1 MERLHRTQILL
12 EPRQYLHLRRR
23 AEREHRSLSDVVRTL
38 VQSDLASDERAART
52 DPLWD
57 LVGLAAGGP
66 PFDTSKH
73 VDEVVYGADDAS
85 ARRSD

>member
-12 EPRQYLHLRRR
+12 EPRQYQHLQRR

-38 VQSDLASDERAART
+38 VQSDLALDERAAQD

-57 LVGLAAGGP
+57 LVGLAAAGP
-66 PFDTSKH
+66 PFDTSEH
-73 VDEVVYGADDAS
+73 VDEVVYGEVDAAADHS
-85 ARRSD
+85 P